1 MYREIF
7 YRELYL
13 DPIITGVI
21 VQVVKVVLY
30 SIVQHRFAFE
40 RFTQADGFPSLHAGV
55 FSSLA
60 TCVGI
65 KYGYSSILFSVVT
78 TYSVIIIHDT
88 LRLKGE
94 KGKQAYVLN
103 ELLQSVEQY
112 SGIGESLTIKVLRY
126 RPLDVLSGVVIGI
139 IFTMM
144 VM

>member
-1 MYREIF
+1 MYREVF

-13 DPIITGVI
+13 APIITGVI

-40 RFTQADGFPSLHAGV
+40 RFMQTDGFPSLHAGV

-94 KGKQAYVLN
+94 KGKQAHVLN

-112 SGIGESLTIKVLRY
+112 SEIGDSLTIKVLRY

-139 IFTMM
+139 IFTVV